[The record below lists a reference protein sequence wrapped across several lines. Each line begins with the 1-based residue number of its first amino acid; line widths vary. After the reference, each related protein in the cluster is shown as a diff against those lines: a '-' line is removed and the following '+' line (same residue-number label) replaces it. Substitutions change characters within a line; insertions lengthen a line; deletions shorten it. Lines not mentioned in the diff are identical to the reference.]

1 MAARDDSVIRGSL
14 IACMI
19 ILVLSL
25 ALNYFFWR
33 WGNVQSITA
42 GEVQTKYDN
51 AATKI
56 REQTGQIETMM
67 QMLGVKQMSEDK
79 FKSLAASSS
88 GDPDMDLAATNFV
101 RDMAYFG
108 PEVEVGQRNYSQLPE
123 FFVTAIRGRTSQ
135 YTTATKEQQLI
146 RSQADSDVDN
156 ARKAQ
161 QVAED
166 NRKSADKKL
175 KDEQELFSEDRER
188 MNQEKEE
195 TRDNL
200 TKTVRDFN
208 TYRKRST
215 DELAQQKQKTDQ
227 FGNTIEIQRQQ
238 LNRLRSDKFESVQG
252 EIRFVLNGGNVCTIN
267 LGAAD
272 ALRPGVTFGV
282 IDADE
287 PRLEDARVK
296 ATIQV
301 TKIRG
306 EHVAEARV
314 VALPE
319 TSSPIIEGDKIY
331 SPFWQS
337 GVPVKIALAGEID
350 IDGDGRPDNEQIK
363 GMITSAGAQVA
374 ASVAADGT
382 VEGTLDASI
391 RFLVIGQSP
400 EISDNSAD
408 SASAE
413 AAAQAAAALG
423 RIKEKATE
431 LGLTVIPA
439 WKLQAYL
446 KTIDDT
452 VTTPLG
458 SAVRGEDFEPD
469 SRISRPRIRS
479 DISDLYKEDK
489 AKMQTGN
496 ELKDILKP

>member
-19 ILVLSL
+19 LLVLSL

-33 WGNVQSITA
+33 WGNVQSIEA
-42 GEVQTKYDN
+42 VDIKTKYDN
-51 AATKI
+51 ASNQI
-56 REQTGQIETMM
+56 RDQEKNLNTLKK
-67 QMLGVKQMSEDK
+67 MLGIQPMSDDE
-79 FKSLAASSS
+79 FKSLATTSS
-88 GDPDMDLAATNFV
+88 GDVDMDLIAKNFV
-101 RDMAYFG
+101 RDMSYFG
-108 PEVEVGQRNYSQLPE
+108 PAAEASQKNYSQLPE
-123 FFVTAIRGRTSQ
+123 FFVNAIRSRTTQ
-135 YTTATKEQQLI
+135 YATATKEQQQI
-146 RSQADSDVDN
+146 RSQADSDVEN
-156 ARKAQ
+156 ARQAQ
-161 QVAED
+161 KVAED

-175 KDEQELFSEDRER
+175 ADEQNLFTEDRER

-200 TKTVRDFN
+200 TKTVRELTGF
-208 TYRKRST
+208 RKKSA
-215 DELAQQKQKTDQ
+215 EEVAKLKQKTDQ
-227 FGNTIEIQRQQ
+227 LGNTIETQRQQ

-252 EIRFVLNGGNVCTIN
+252 EIHYVMHGGNVVTIN

-287 PRLEDARVK
+287 TRLDDAKVK

-306 EHVAEARV
+306 QHSAEARV
-314 VALPE
+314 VALPA
-319 TSSPIIEGDKIY
+319 TATPIIEGDKIY
-331 SPFWQS
+331 SPFWKS
-337 GVPVKIALAGEID
+337 GVPVRIALAGQID
-350 IDGDGRPDNEQIK
+350 IDGDGYPDNDQIK
-363 GMITSAGAQVA
+363 GMITSAGAEVA
-374 ASVAADGT
+374 ATVDSDGN

-391 RFLVIGQSP
+391 RFLVIGESP
-400 EISDNSAD
+400 EISGPAD

-413 AAAQAAAALG
+413 AAAREAAALG
-423 RIKEKATE
+423 LIKQKATE

-446 KTIDDT
+446 KTIDDS

-458 SAVRGEDFEPD
+458 SAVKGEDFGPQ
-469 SRISRPRIRS
+469 SSIRS
-479 DISDLYKEDK
+479 SRLPNDMSDMYKKDDSK
-489 AKMQTGN
+489 LQKGN

>member
-19 ILVLSL
+19 LLVLSL

-33 WGNVQSITA
+33 WGNVQSIEASENKTR
-42 GEVQTKYDN
+42 YDN
-51 AATKI
+51 AATQI
-56 REQTGQIETMM
+56 REQEGKLLTFKE
-67 QMLGVKQMSEDK
+67 MLGVKQMSDDK
-79 FKSLAASSS
+79 FKTLADSSS
-88 GDPDMDLAATNFV
+88 GDPDMDLAAQNFV
-101 RDMAYFG
+101 RDMSYFG
-108 PEVEVGQRNYSQLPE
+108 PDVEAQQKNYSQLPE
-123 FFVTAIRGRTSQ
+123 FFVNAIRSRTNQ

-146 RSQADSDVDN
+146 RSQADSDVEN

-161 QVAED
+161 QVAEE

-175 KDEQELFSEDRER
+175 KDEVELFSQDRER

-200 TKTVRDFN
+200 TKTSREFN
-208 TYRKRST
+208 TYRKKSS
-215 DELAQQKQKTDQ
+215 DELAQQKQKSDQ
-227 FGNTIEIQRQQ
+227 LGNTIETQRQQ

-252 EIRFVLNGGNVCTIN
+252 EIRFVMHGGNICTIN

-282 IDADE
+282 IDSDE
-287 PRLEDARVK
+287 TRLEDAKVK

-306 EHVAEARV
+306 QHLAEARV
-314 VALPE
+314 VAMP
-319 TSSPIIEGDKIY
+319 TIDTPIIEGDHIY
-331 SPFWQS
+331 SPFWRA

-363 GMITSAGAQVA
+363 GMITSAGAEVA
-374 ASVAADGT
+374 AEVSMDGSVQGK
-382 VEGTLDASI
+382 LDASI
-391 RFLVIGQSP
+391 RFLVIGESP
-400 EISDNSAD
+400 ELSDRGD
-408 SASAE
+408 SASDE
-413 AAAQAAAALG
+413 AAARAAAALG
-423 RIKEKATE
+423 LIKQRATE

-458 SAVRGEDFEPD
+458 SAVRGDDFAPE
-469 SRISRPRIRS
+469 SRIMRNQVQ
-479 DISDLYKEDK
+479 SDLTDLYRNDDSKVQK
-489 AKMQTGN
+489 GK